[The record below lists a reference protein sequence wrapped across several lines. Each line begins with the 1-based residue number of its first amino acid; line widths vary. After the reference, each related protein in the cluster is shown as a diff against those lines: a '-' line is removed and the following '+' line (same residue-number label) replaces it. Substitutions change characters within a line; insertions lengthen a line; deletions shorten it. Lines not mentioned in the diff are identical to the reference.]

1 MIQGYYFITDENLSR
16 KGSVSDVR
24 AAVSAG
30 VKVVQYRNKS
40 ASTSVMVREAGSLR
54 KLFRKGLFLI
64 NDRVD
69 VALAV
74 YADGV
79 HLGQQ
84 DMPYLLARKLLG
96 KKRIIGL
103 TVNNV
108 EQARQAQA
116 LGVDYIGVAPIFA
129 TATKT
134 DAGTPVGID
143 GLHKICAAVTIPVV
157 AIGGI
162 DLSNAG
168 SVVAAGAKAYCAIS
182 AVLTKSDV
190 AAEIKKFQLSG
201 KS

>member
-1 MIQGYYFITDENLSR
+1 MIEGYYFITDETLSR

-40 ASTSVMVREAGSLR
+40 AATSVMVREAGELR
-54 KLFRKGLFLI
+54 KIFRKGLFLV

-74 YADGV
+74 HADGV

-84 DMPYLLARKLLG
+84 DMPFPLARKLLG

-103 TVNNV
+103 TVNNI

-116 LGVDYIGVAPIFA
+116 LGADYIGVAPIF
-129 TATKT
+129 TTSTKN

-143 GLHKICAAVTIPVV
+143 GLHKICGAVAIPVV

-168 SVVAAGAKAYCAIS
+168 SVVAAGADAYCAIS
-182 AVLTKSDV
+182 AVITKADV
-190 AAEIKKFQLSG
+190 AAEIRKFQMNCKG
-201 KS
+201 